1 MENNVDLEE
10 QYIIY
15 LLDHDAVCPLCK
27 GMLRFMT
34 DGFYCNDCHRVFD
47 ITAHM
52 KFDRQVMVAERRAL
66 RRNGKSTE

>member
-1 MENNVDLEE
+1 
-10 QYIIY
+10 
-15 LLDHDAVCPLCK
+15 
-27 GMLRFMT
+27 MLRFMT

-66 RRNGKSTE
+66 RRNGKGTE